1 MEPEERVG
9 FLITEVADASGR
21 LNHIGKEDR
30 ERKQRGK
37 REGLYG
43 RTTFPCGTSS
53 LG

>member
-1 MEPEERVG
+1 MEPKERVG
-9 FLITEVADASGR
+9 FLIVEVADASGR
-21 LNHIGKEDR
+21 LNHISKEDR